1 MLFPVRRFRPVR
13 RLSPGSSRG
22 QCLGLVGLWL
32 AGLLTAGAAGV
43 VPRMLLLD
51 GTQAG
56 NAIIAVGE
64 RGTVVRSTD
73 RASTWQSISTPTQAT
88 LTGVSFAP
96 DGRHGWAVGHDAL
109 ILGSSDGGTTWTRQ
123 YQGENVQDSFLDI
136 VAIDASHAIA
146 VGAYGLFVSTVDGGK
161 TWERH
166 PSVAGDFHL
175 NRITRGPT
183 GSLYLAGESGTLL
196 RSSDAGR
203 TWTAIRTPY
212 EGSFYGVAPLGGSTL
227 FAYGLRGHL
236 YRSTDDGAHWT
247 PVEVPEP
254 VMLAT
259 AATAGSVTW
268 LAGQARTLLLS
279 GDAGGTVTKAPEPP
293 TTAIAELLLVAPDL
307 LLGFGEAGVTR
318 LEIPPGSRPSSP

>member
-1 MLFPVRRFRPVR
+1 MLFPVRRSRPVR
-13 RLSPGSSRG
+13 RLPPGPSRG

-32 AGLLTAGAAGV
+32 LGLLTAGAAGV

-51 GTQAG
+51 GTPAG

-73 RASTWQSISTPTQAT
+73 RGTTWQNINTPTRTT

-109 ILGSSDGGTTWTRQ
+109 ILGSSDGGVTWTRQ

-146 VGAYGLFVSTVDGGK
+146 VGAYGLFVSTTDGGR
-161 TWERH
+161 TWERR

-183 GSLYLAGESGTLL
+183 GTLYLAGESGTLL
-196 RSSDAGR
+196 RSSDGGR
-203 TWTAIRTPY
+203 TWTGIRTPY
-212 EGSFYGVAPLGGSTL
+212 EGSFYGVTPLGASAL
-227 FAYGLRGHL
+227 LAYGLRGHL
-236 YRSTDDGAHWT
+236 YRSADDGAHWA
-247 PVEVPEP
+247 PVAVPEP

-259 AATAGSVTW
+259 AATAGSMTW
-268 LAGQARTLLLS
+268 FAGQARTLLVS
-279 GDAGGTVTKAPEPP
+279 GDAGSTVTKAPEPP
-293 TTAIAELLLVAPDL
+293 ATAIAELLLVAPDL
-307 LLGFGEAGVTR
+307 LLGFGEAGVMR
-318 LEIPPGSRPSSP
+318 LALPAGNRLPSP